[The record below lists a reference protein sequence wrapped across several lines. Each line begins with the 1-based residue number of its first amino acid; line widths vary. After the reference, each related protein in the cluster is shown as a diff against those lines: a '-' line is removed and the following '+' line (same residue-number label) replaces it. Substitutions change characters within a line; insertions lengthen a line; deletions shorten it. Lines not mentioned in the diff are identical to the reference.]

1 MSDVKIDNIW
11 YVDVDNIFLS
21 KLNGTMYY
29 YTLIEYFDNV
39 RRPLVLI
46 LPSKSGQSKTFK
58 SKSED

>member
-21 KLNGTMYY
+21 KLNGTMNN
-29 YTLIEYFDNV
+29 TLIECFDNV

>member
-21 KLNGTMYY
+21 KLNGTMNN
-29 YTLIEYFDNV
+29 TLIEYFDNV

-46 LPSKSGQSKTFK
+46 LPSKSG
-58 SKSED
+58 

>member
-21 KLNGTMYY
+21 KLNGTMNN
-29 YTLIEYFDNV
+29 TLIEYFDNV